1 MKIHFISTTLTPR
14 GLELVYQYKA
24 KDWIEKNLLTALP
37 HRSPMRQVIPE
48 KIYKEFMDKNNL
60 RRSVYYLMEKEALL
74 NELLSFYLEKAFAEP
89 VLNEVGRS
97 NCCDAPVRV
106 VDLCSKCGEHCEI
119 EY

>member
-24 KDWIEKNLLTALP
+24 KDWIEKALLAALP
-37 HRSPMRQVIPE
+37 GRSPMRPVIPE
-48 KIYKEFMDKNNL
+48 KIYQEFMDKKDIGN
-60 RRSVYYLMEKEALL
+60 VEQLMGNEALL

-89 VLNEVGRS
+89 VLKEAGRS
-97 NCCDAPVRV
+97 NCCDAPIRV

>member
-24 KDWIEKNLLTALP
+24 KDWIEKALLAALP
-37 HRSPMRQVIPE
+37 DRSPMRPVIPE
-48 KIYKEFMDKNNL
+48 KIYKEFMDKKDML
-60 RRSVYYLMEKEALL
+60 SVFYLMEKEALL